1 MRTLADV
8 LNLKGT
14 GVVSVLSSA
23 TVLEAARVLAEK
35 AVGSVLVVEDGAI
48 VGIFSEHDAV
58 RRVLAEGYRAATT
71 LVSEVMTR
79 DVAALSPETPVRDA
93 MRLMTANRWR
103 HLPIVVD
110 GMVLGVVSIGDLAKC
125 AACELDRSYVELA
138 RYVVGPSVECES
150 EWPTTFLPAPS
161 PAKDAPH

>member
-8 LNLKGT
+8 LDFKGT
-14 GVVSVLSSA
+14 DVVSVPSGA

-58 RRVLAEGYRAATT
+58 RRVLAAGFRAATT
-71 LVSEVMTR
+71 RVSDVMTR
-79 DVAALSPETPVRDA
+79 DVVALSPETPVHDA
-93 MRLMTANRWR
+93 LRVMTVNRRR
-103 HLPIVVD
+103 HLPVVVD

-125 AACELDRSYVELA
+125 AALELDRSYTELA
-138 RYVVGPSVECES
+138 RYVVGPSVHCES
-150 EWPTTFLPAPS
+150 EWPTTFLPVSALG
-161 PAKDAPH
+161 KDIHN